1 MRLEAVFRHAPKLRT
16 RVVGVLITATS
27 VAVAIPLARATWS
40 AYMESPWTRDA
51 TVRAY
56 VVTIAPEVAGRI
68 VRLPVA
74 DNQLVRRGDLLLE
87 IDPTNYAIAV
97 RLAEAALDQAGV
109 AAANA
114 AREAKRRRPLLESA
128 AISVEEQQ
136 VSDTNADAPEARR
149 REAGASLDRA
159 RV

>member
-1 MRLEAVFRHAPKLRT
+1 MRWPETRRARARHRDGLASRIRGAVIRHAPKLRT
-16 RVVGVLITATS
+16 RVVGVLVTATS
-27 VAVAIPLARATWS
+27 VAVAIPLARAAWT

-68 VRLPVA
+68 VQLPVA

-97 RLAEAALDQAGV
+97 RLAQAAPQ
-109 AAANA
+109 
-114 AREAKRRRPLLESA
+114 R
-128 AISVEEQQ
+128 Q
-136 VSDTNADAPEARR
+136 T
-149 REAGASLDRA
+149 
-159 RV
+159 